1 MNILLVRPD
10 GIGDEILCLPVA
22 AELRRRMPAARLIFL
37 SSTYAAPVLEHHTD
51 LDEVLKITGRETFR
65 ELVNI
70 FKRGFDVA
78 VFLKPFRRLITA
90 AWFAKVPIRVGT
102 GYRWYSFMLNRRVY
116 EHRKDFSKHE
126 SIYNVRLLS
135 GLGLTA
141 DEAVNPVL
149 FLTNDE
155 QEWARSYLGEK
166 KSRRILVHPCGFSSR
181 PWKAEYFRELVFHL
195 PSLGYE
201 VLITGSAKEHER
213 FITETNIRKWPEKVR
228 NLMGKLTIRQ
238 VMAVIRESDVVI
250 SLATGPMHI
259 AAAFGIPTVS
269 IFDPRRNNSPTR
281 WRPLGKGVILR
292 PGVPTCGKCIYEK
305 CTHWDCMDRI
315 TFTIVIEK
323 IGSVLYKAHPVEVV
337 DI

>member
-22 AELRRRMPAARLIFL
+22 AELRQRMPAARLIFL

-126 SIYNVRLLS
+126 STYNVRLLS
-135 GLGLTA
+135 GLGLSPG
-141 DEAVNPVL
+141 EAVSPRLVL
-149 FLTNDE
+149 TKDE
-155 QEWARSYLGEK
+155 QEWAQAYLGEK
-166 KSRRILVHPCGFSSR
+166 KNSRVIVHPKGFSSR
-181 PWKAEYFRELVFHL
+181 PWKPNCFKDLVFYLADSGH
-195 PSLGYE
+195 E
-201 VLITGSAKEHER
+201 VFLTGSAMERDRFMTDTNVKE
-213 FITETNIRKWPEKVR
+213 WPQGVR
-228 NLMGKLTIRQ
+228 NVMGELTIRQ
-238 VMAVIRESDVVI
+238 LMAVIQESDVVV
-250 SLATGPMHI
+250 SLATGPMHM
-259 AAAFGIPTVS
+259 APSLGIPTVS
-269 IFDPRRNNSPTR
+269 IFDPRRSNSPAR
-281 WRPLGKGVILR
+281 WKPLGRGIILR
-292 PGVPTCGKCIYEK
+292 PGVSTCEK
-305 CTHWDCMDRI
+305 CTYDQCPHWDCMDRI
-315 TFTIVIEK
+315 SPDIVMK
-323 IGSVLYKAHPVEVV
+323 YVKQVLSSPQPVEVF